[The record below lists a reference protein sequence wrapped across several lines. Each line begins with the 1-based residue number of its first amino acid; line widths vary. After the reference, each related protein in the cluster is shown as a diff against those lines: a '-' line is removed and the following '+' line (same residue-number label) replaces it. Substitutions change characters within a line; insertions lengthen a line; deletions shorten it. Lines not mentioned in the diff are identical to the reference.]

1 MKKLLLLLLVAS
13 LGSLATQAQSDS
25 LVQQEQS
32 IVQTARTLLQ
42 DTSKAQRTT
51 AAEALLP
58 QLEQLLDHPNS
69 FAYPFDSLREVSI
82 QYPADSSFRIF
93 SWQLY
98 VTPNEY
104 RYFGAIQTQAKE
116 RTLTPLIDRSA
127 RVDDPEFDILGAD
140 DWYGAVYYNIKAFS
154 TPDGPRYLLFGFDG
168 YQFFDKRKIID
179 VLHFRDGQA
188 VFGAPVFATLEEG
201 RGPITQNRLIREY
214 SAASAI
220 RCNFDP
226 ELEII
231 ILDHMAS
238 IRRPDG
244 KGISLIPDGTYE
256 GYRFDEQQGLWV
268 YEEKLFHE
276 VLDSAPRPQP
286 VFEQGK
292 KKRDIFGND

>member
-25 LVQQEQS
+25 LVQQEQL

-51 AAEALLP
+51 AAEAILP

-98 VTPNEY
+98 VSPNEY
-104 RYFGAIQTQAKE
+104 RYFGAIQSQAKE
-116 RTLTPLIDRSA
+116 RELTPLIDQST

-276 VLDSAPRPQP
+276 MLDSAPRPQP